1 MLCWLSEQSLDPR
14 RKYLIKHT
22 TRTVKALV
30 SRIEYRVDINT
41 LNHEAADTLKMND
54 IGRVPF
60 KVHQPLACDPYQRNH
75 ATGSFIV
82 IDEVNNNT
90 VAAGMICPAKRLRA
104 ENFKHLSAA
113 RRRNYLRGG

>member
-14 RKYLIKHT
+14 RKYLVKHT

-41 LNHEAADTLKMND
+41 LNHEAVDTLKMND
-54 IGRVPF
+54 IGRVSL
-60 KVHQPLACDPYQRNH
+60 KVHQPLAYDSYQRNH

-90 VAAGMICPAKRLRA
+90 VAAGMICPAKD
-104 ENFKHLSAA
+104 
-113 RRRNYLRGG
+113 